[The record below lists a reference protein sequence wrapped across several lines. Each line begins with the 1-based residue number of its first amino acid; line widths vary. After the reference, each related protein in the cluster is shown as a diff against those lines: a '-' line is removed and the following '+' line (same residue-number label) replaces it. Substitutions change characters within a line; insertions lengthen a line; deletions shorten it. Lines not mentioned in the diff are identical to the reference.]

1 MSFSTWLGVP
11 DPLVVRVWQQSHQ
24 ASIDNLDIRDTPKRK
39 LSLLDV
45 CLRMVHKQQSAVHVQ
60 RSVLMAKA

>member
-1 MSFSTWLGVP
+1 MLVPKEHLPRASGMVQSAQACAQLISPLLAGVLLGIVQ
-11 DPLVVRVWQQSHQ
+11 L
-24 ASIDNLDIRDTPKRK
+24 I
-39 LSLLDV
+39 LDV